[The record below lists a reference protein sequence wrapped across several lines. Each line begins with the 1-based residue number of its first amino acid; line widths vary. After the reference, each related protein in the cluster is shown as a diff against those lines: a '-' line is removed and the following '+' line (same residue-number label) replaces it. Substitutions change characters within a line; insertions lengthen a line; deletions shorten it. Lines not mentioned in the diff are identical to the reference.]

1 MAADAF
7 RAALDKIVSTIEG
20 LTPPVTDSGSKTS
33 YEFIDTLVEERGHG
47 QHRELFFTMPDG
59 MMHEHSTPLTLRWR
73 LEMQLFLHRR
83 PPGTSGRTHDSFLR
97 AVAQEIEE
105 VLFTMSEITNWG
117 NANVVEVLHDGGIS
131 IEGLEGER
139 PTRGG
144 GVSNNEVV
152 VVTFPLTIVAQRG
165 S

>member
-7 RAALDKIVSTIEG
+7 RAALDKIVSTIEA
-20 LTPPVTDSGSKTS
+20 LTPPVSDNGTKTA
-33 YEFIDTLVEERGHG
+33 YAFIDTLVEERGHG
-47 QHRELFFTMPDG
+47 QHRELLFTMPDG
-59 MMHEHSTPLTLRWR
+59 LEHEHSTPLTLRWR

-97 AVAQEIEE
+97 AVSQECEE
-105 VLFTMSEITNWG
+105 VLSAMSEITNYD

-131 IEGLEGER
+131 IEGVQGER
-139 PTRGG
+139 PTRAG
-144 GVSNNEVV
+144 GVQIDEVV